1 MLPSRSQQ
9 STVRAAGSSCSICP
23 GQAGSFLRLQS
34 QGTERMWEGQ
44 LPALAFWQPF
54 PGKNP
59 PPALPLVLLPLPGR
73 VGSSAC
79 SSGAGPSHHPGCPG
93 AVIPTRLGDPLGPG
107 ALLPAAQRGQP
118 RACAV
123 GLCGVIYL
131 VRCQLGWPSF
141 APPRGLCPSQ
151 CPVVA
156 GRAGRHPGPGF
167 PPCLLEGSVWLA
179 TAGSPRAG
187 SASGELDALLE
198 HQLPKGRPHWLL
210 HGCTSSIQSST
221 EQGLGR
227 RGEHTS
233 DQRGDNTPS
242 LPQPG
247 VGALVPSH
255 RTEADLWEALG
266 PGQ

>member
-1 MLPSRSQQ
+1 
-9 STVRAAGSSCSICP
+9 
-23 GQAGSFLRLQS
+23 
-34 QGTERMWEGQ
+34 MWEGQ
-44 LPALAFWQPF
+44 LPALASWQPF

-59 PPALPLVLLPLPGR
+59 PLALPLVLLPLPGR

-93 AVIPTRLGDPLGPG
+93 AVMPTSLGGPLGPS
-107 ALLPAAQRGQP
+107 ALLPAAQRS
-118 RACAV
+118 ASC
-123 GLCGVIYL
+123 LCRRPL
-131 VRCQLGWPSF
+131 WRHLP
-141 APPRGLCPSQ
+141 CPLPAWLALLRSS
-151 CPVVA
+151 
-156 GRAGRHPGPGF
+156 PGPLPF
-167 PPCLLEGSVWLA
+167 TVPCCCWKSRRAPWSWLS
-179 TAGSPRAG
+179 TLSPGGQCLVGHRRQPGAG

-227 RGEHTS
+227 RGAHTS